1 MQEDDVLKRSFLGS
15 AATLRLEEL
24 NLTPFEAGIA
34 VKPSTTEVVTKAAI
48 RQDDLK
54 IMVANILTEN
64 YAVVFESELSRFGW
78 MVKKP
83 KIRHSVRKESS
94 SSTSRFDSFTVHSFG
109 TEVLLRAL
117 IVALPTLRLVAFPE
131 TFLAS

>member
-64 YAVVFESELSRFGW
+64 YAVVFESELSRVGW

-83 KIRHSVRKESS
+83 KKITRSAIRSGKNPARPRHDSIH
-94 SSTSRFDSFTVHSFG
+94 SRFTHLG
-109 TEVLLRAL
+109 LKYNC
-117 IVALPTLRLVAFPE
+117 IVARSYCCSANP
-131 TFLAS
+131 ASRGVS